1 MSQINN
7 EHIYTGLKRVL
18 LFTKQAEMIDAGIFD
33 IDYLKDRS
41 KYRPGIFDP
50 ELDLFDDSIYNG
62 RDYLKVI
69 FDHHWM
75 ERIGLKI
82 GPSHPHE
89 RIFISTNPDISIHD
103 ITRETTTGNILIF
116 GNPLKPKGKT
126 KNDQFGQVKLWE
138 IEPFLD
144 KSDIE
149 KLVNTFDAVSIFK
162 KELVSAK
169 IQAHKSNIEAFL
181 QLSRAVSSESSN
193 IMLATVVK
201 VLLERLE
208 IVTQRL
214 IDIKISTNTLLQN
227 SIDKVEVNLDLNL
240 PWNDVQ
246 KNDIE
251 TLVENTRSDIN
262 FLTAL
267 RNQNPDPSD
276 EVKEYA
282 WSIVLEICGVDFI
295 KRRVGE
301 NPEPSK
307 HLSTLSGV
315 TTNYIKNNLNNNN
328 QQDNEESMLR
338 LINMIRN
345 EYERDPDHNMQRVI
359 TKANDMITNKDYYN
373 GKPQPLQTQIG
384 VPLSNANK
392 LNKFN
397 QPNQSQ

>member
-1 MSQINN
+1 MSQITH
-7 EHIYTGLKRVL
+7 EYIYTGLKKVL

-41 KYRPGIFDP
+41 KYVPGLFDP

-69 FDHHWM
+69 FDHHWL
-75 ERIGLKI
+75 ECIGLKM

-89 RIFISTNPDISIHD
+89 RIFISTEPNISIHD
-103 ITRETTTGNILIF
+103 ITRETTTGNIVIF
-116 GNPLKPKGKT
+116 GNPLKPKGQT
-126 KNDQFGQVKLWE
+126 KNDNFGQLKLWE

-144 KSDIE
+144 KADIE

-162 KELVSAK
+162 KETVSAK
-169 IQAHKSNIEAFL
+169 VQAHKSNIEAFL
-181 QLSRAVSSESSN
+181 QLSRAVSAESSN

-208 IVTQRL
+208 IVTHKL

-240 PWNDVQ
+240 PWSDVQ
-246 KNDIE
+246 ENDIK

-267 RNQNPDPSD
+267 KNQNPDPSD

-282 WSIVLEICGVDFI
+282 WSIVLEVCGMEFI
-295 KRRVGE
+295 KHKTGE
-301 NPEPSK
+301 NQEPSK
-307 HLSTLSGV
+307 HINTLSGL
-315 TTNYIKNNLNNNN
+315 TTNYVKNQVNDGNK
-328 QQDNEESMLR
+328 QDYEEAMLR
-338 LINMIRN
+338 LINNIRN

-359 TKANDMITNKDYYN
+359 SKTNDMITNKEFYSAP
-373 GKPQPLQTQIG
+373 KPQIG
-384 VPLSNANK
+384 VGTPHEQYPLK
-392 LNKFN
+392 
-397 QPNQSQ
+397 PNQLNQ

>member
-1 MSQINN
+1 MSQIHN
-7 EHIYTGLKRVL
+7 ENIYTGLKKVL
-18 LFTKQAEMIDAGIFD
+18 LFTKQAEMIDAGVFD

-41 KYRPGIFDP
+41 KYRPGLFDS

-69 FDHHWM
+69 FDHHFL
-75 ERIGLKI
+75 EVVGLKM

-89 RIFISTNPDISIHD
+89 RIFVSTEPNISIHD

-116 GNPLKPKGKT
+116 GNPKRAKGIT
-126 KNDQFGQVKLWE
+126 KNDQFGQIKLWE

-149 KLVNTFDAVSIFK
+149 KLINTFDAVTIFK

-169 IQAHKSNIEAFL
+169 IQAHKSNIESFL

-214 IDIKISTNTLLQN
+214 IDIKISTNNMLQN

-246 KNDIE
+246 ENDVK

-267 RNQNPDPSD
+267 RNQNPDPSN

-282 WSIVLEICGVDFI
+282 WSIVLEICGVEFI
-295 KRRVGE
+295 KQRIGS
-301 NPEPSK
+301 NPEQIPSK
-307 HLSTLSGV
+307 HINTLSGL
-315 TTNYIKNNLNNNN
+315 TANYVKNNLNNST
-328 QQDNEESMLR
+328 QPDYEESMLR

-345 EYERDPDHNMQRVI
+345 EYEKDPEHNMERVI
-359 TKANDMITNKDYYN
+359 TKTNDMITNKDYY
-373 GKPQPLQTQIG
+373 KPSQQPQIG
-384 VPLSNANK
+384 VPLNAQQSIK
-392 LNKFN
+392 
-397 QPNQSQ
+397 PN